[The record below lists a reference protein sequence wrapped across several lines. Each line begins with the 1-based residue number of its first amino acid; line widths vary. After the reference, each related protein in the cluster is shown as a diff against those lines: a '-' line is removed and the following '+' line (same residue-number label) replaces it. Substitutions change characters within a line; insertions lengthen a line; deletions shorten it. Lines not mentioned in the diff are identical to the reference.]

1 MYNLP
6 DPLALLQQ
14 PAWTKC
20 QWKTLIKTKITA
32 YHEADLRQ
40 KSMQSD
46 SLRYLNVQLLSL
58 TGNPHRAIMA
68 AEDSRSVEKMRIHLK
83 FLTGDLLS
91 YAKLARDRGGNPSCR
106 LCPAPVE
113 NIKHILT
120 ECKATSQIRERLY
133 PELVNL
139 VAQFS
144 TSCSLLDRS
153 LTPNGTLTQFIPDP
167 A

>member
-1 MYNLP
+1 M
-6 DPLALLQQ
+6 
-14 PAWTKC
+14 
-20 QWKTLIKTKITA
+20 
-32 YHEADLRQ
+32 
-40 KSMQSD
+40 
-46 SLRYLNVQLLSL
+46 
-58 TGNPHRAIMA
+58 G

-91 YAKLARDRGGNPSCR
+91 FEKLARDRGGNPSCR

-113 NIKHILT
+113 NTEHILT
-120 ECKATSQIRERLY
+120 ECKATSEIRERLY

-153 LTPNGTLTQFIPDP
+153 LTPNSILTQFILDP
-167 A
+167 ASMNLRNSHRISYQHPRLSDLYGMSRDWCFAIYQCRMRLLKLKDN